1 MKRKY
6 FQTPILFLIFNR
18 PDTTEKVFQ
27 RIRDIQPRQLFV
39 SADGPRQHK
48 RGEDRL
54 CTETRKIVEKI
65 DWKCEL
71 QTNFSKKNLGCRI
84 GVSSG
89 IDWFFRHVGEG
100 IILEDDCLPE
110 ISFFHFCEALL
121 QYYRNDDRV
130 MHIGGVNF
138 QDENVRGSHS
148 YYFSR
153 LSHIWGWATWK
164 RAWNKYDVDI
174 STYPQLLEQNLFS
187 SIFPVPAMRKYWK
200 RTMDE
205 VYEKRKD
212 TWDTQWQ
219 YTLSVHHGLA
229 IVPRVNLV
237 SNIGF
242 NLNAT
247 HTVDNFHSLANRP
260 TAPIGTI
267 THPEFMVPD
276 LRADWYAFRKHMSPN
291 KMVKLWQLVRRKAL

>member
-1 MKRKY
+1 MGSKP
-6 FQTPILFLIFNR
+6 FSTPILFLIFNR
-18 PDTTEKVFQ
+18 PDTTAKVFQ
-27 RIRDIQPRQLFV
+27 RIREIRPRSLFI
-39 SADGPRQHK
+39 SADGPRAHILHEK
-48 RGEDRL
+48 EL
-54 CTETRKIVEKI
+54 CEAARAIVANV
-65 DWKCEL
+65 DWDCEVK
-71 QTNFSKKNLGCRI
+71 TNFREENAGCKV

-89 IDWFFRHVGEG
+89 ITWFFENVEEG

-110 ISFFHFCEALL
+110 ISFFHFCETLL
-121 QYYRNDDRV
+121 AYYRNDDRI
-130 MHIGGVNF
+130 MHIGGINF
-138 QDENVRGSHS
+138 QDGNVRGSYD

-164 RAWNKYDVDI
+164 RAWKKYDVNI
-174 STYPQLLEQNLFS
+174 STYPHLLEQNLFS
-187 SIFPVPAMRKYWK
+187 AIFPVPAMRKYWK
-200 RTMDE
+200 RTMDK

-247 HTVDNFHSLANRP
+247 HTIDDFDSLANRP
-260 TAPIGTI
+260 FAPIGTI
-267 THPEFMVPD
+267 THPEFIVPD
-276 LRADWYAFRKHMSPN
+276 LRADRYAFRKYMSPN
-291 KMVKLWQLVRRKAL
+291 KIVKLWRLIRRKLL

>member
-1 MKRKY
+1 MENSS
-6 FQTPILFLIFNR
+6 FQIPILFLIFNR
-18 PDTTEKVFQ
+18 PEMTERVFE
-27 RIRDIQPRQLFV
+27 RIRAVRPRRLYV
-39 SADGPRQHK
+39 SADGPRMQK
-48 RGEDRL
+48 AGEDQQ
-54 CTETRKIVEKI
+54 CVKTRRIIEKV
-65 DWKCEL
+65 DWPCEVK
-71 QTNFSKKNLGCRI
+71 TNFSDANLGCRRA
-84 GVSSG
+84 VSSG
-89 IDWFFRHVGEG
+89 IDWFFRSVSEG

-110 ISFFHFCEALL
+110 ISFFHFCETLL

-130 MHIGGVNF
+130 MHIGGANF
-138 QDENVRGSHS
+138 QDGHVRGPHA
-148 YYFSR
+148 YYFSA

-174 STYPQLLEQNLFS
+174 SNYPRLFEQDLFS
-187 SIFPVPAMRKYWK
+187 AIFPLPAMRKYWK

-229 IVPRVNLV
+229 IVPRVNLI

-276 LRADWYAFRKHMSPN
+276 LRADGYTFRKYMSPN
-291 KMVKLWQLVRRKAL
+291 KIVKSWQLIRRKVL